1 MWTVE
6 GLIGTLVDSNEIVAL
21 WEQTTYDDNGVPVI
35 QRIWKGMG
43 HELPYRYLNRTVDRI
58 FGTIPEDIMD
68 ADTINI
74 LII

>member
-21 WEQTTYDDNGVPVI
+21 WEQVTDDNSVYVK
-35 QRIWKGMG
+35 QMIWKGMG
-43 HELPYRYLNRTVDRI
+43 HQLPYRHLSRPVKRI
-58 FGTIPEDIMD
+58 FGTIPENIID

-74 LII
+74 LIM